1 MNQKKII
8 YNLVILVFI
17 TLGFSNCSVFRKT
30 TIKEGDTKL
39 PKLTL
44 LNHQK
49 IMEQLLGEPKIDI
62 KNIGI
67 LVYDGCYTM
76 EAIGAMAVFSEM
88 NNVKIHY
95 ISAEQTGW
103 VQTDATPIFVEKTT
117 ADFDALDLLI
127 VPGGNQK
134 GMSKM
139 LQNEKIKSWIQKVEP
154 TTKLTA
160 GIGYG
165 SLILGKAGILK
176 GKKIALDWYEAK
188 KNSQLIGAEWIDK
201 RYNQD
206 GKYWTSVSQTAAL
219 DLGLA
224 MLLEISSKNH
234 VQGAMLDL
242 EYDPHPPLKGGTKM
256 LSPNNVLS
264 ISEANSYST
273 IDGFKLL
280 NDTKANPSANH
291 LFSAT
296 ANKVKNIA
304 ILAYDGFFT
313 LDAIGPLVVLSQV
326 PGVQVHLVG
335 KATGKL
341 KTGRTYLQVEKT
353 IYDDDQWDM
362 ILIPGG
368 AVNTYKASQD
378 TAILKWINNQDKHTK
393 VTASVCTGSWVL
405 GNAGLLKGKK
415 ATSHW
420 YRTEERMQY
429 YGAQYVKERYTN
441 DGKYWTSAG
450 VSAGIDVSYA
460 LMQNWLGN
468 DFTYYSML
476 QLAYHPQPPIEG
488 GRPDN
493 SNPLVFD
500 MMMQMY
506 DYGMLPLFKKE
517 KNKDANTV
525 ETDDAMQK
533 MHHH

>member
-1 MNQKKII
+1 MKQNKII

-44 LNHQK
+44 LNHQAV
-49 IMEQLLGEPKIDI
+49 MEQLLGKPKIDI
-62 KNIGI
+62 KTIGI
-67 LVYDGCYTM
+67 LIYDGCYTM
-76 EAIGAMAVFSEM
+76 EALGAMSVFSEM

-95 ISAEQTGW
+95 IAEKAGW
-103 VQTDATPIFVEKTT
+103 VHTSEIPVLAEKTLI
-117 ADFDALDLLI
+117 DFENLDLLI
-127 VPGGNQK
+127 VPGGNKK
-134 GMSKM
+134 GMESM
-139 LQNEKIKSWIQKVEP
+139 LQNEIVRNWIVKIDA
-154 TTKLTA
+154 TTKLTT
-160 GIGYG
+160 GVGYG

-176 GKKIALDWYEAK
+176 GKKIALDGYQPEENAK
-188 KNSQLIGAEWIDK
+188 LVNAIWTDK
-201 RYNQD
+201 RYTND
-206 GKYWTSVSQTAAL
+206 GKYWTSTRQTAVL

-224 MLLEISSKNH
+224 ILGAISSKNH

-242 EYDPHPPLKGGTKM
+242 EYDPNPPLKAGTVS
-256 LSPNNVLS
+256 LTPENVIN
-264 ISEANSYST
+264 ISTTNTYSV
-273 IDGFKLL
+273 DGFQLID
-280 NDTKANPSANH
+280 DTKSNTKATA
-291 LFSAT
+291 LFS
-296 ANKVKNIA
+296 NKNQKVKSIA

-313 LDAIGPLVVLSQV
+313 LDAIGPLVVFSQI
-326 PGVQVHLVG
+326 PGVSVELVG
-335 KATGKL
+335 KKTGKL
-341 KTGRTYLQVEKT
+341 KTGRTNLDIQKN
-353 IYDDDQWDM
+353 IYDGEKYDM

-368 AVNTYKASQD
+368 AIATFEASQD
-378 TAILKWINNQDKHTK
+378 TAYINWIKKQDAHTEI
-393 VTASVCTGSWVL
+393 TASVCTGSWVL
-405 GNAGLLKGKK
+405 GNAGLLKNKK
-415 ATSHW
+415 ATSNW
-420 YRTEERMQY
+420 YRAEERMKY
-429 YGAQYVKERYTN
+429 YGAKYTKERYTN